1 MSMHT
6 IGEFLKNTRKKLGL
20 SREDVANG
28 TKIKKDFIN
37 AIENEEWDKLPE
49 YTVVAGFVK
58 NIASFLNEDTN
69 KAIALLRR
77 DYPPKS
83 VSVSPKPDVSDKF
96 VWSPRLT
103 FFIGASVVVIAII
116 TYLAVQYFSFVSPPS
131 LSVSTPN
138 ENETITT
145 KIIEVAGVTDP
156 DATIEVNSQSALVDQ
171 DGNFIEEIEV
181 AEGLDKITIKAVSRS
196 GKETVV
202 ERNII
207 VSLDN

>member
-1 MSMHT
+1 MHT
-6 IGEFLKNTRKKLGL
+6 IGEFLKNTRKKNGYT
-20 SREDVANG
+20 RVDVSEG
-28 TKIKKDFIN
+28 TKIRKSFVV
-37 AIENEEWDKLPE
+37 AIENEQWNELPE

-58 NIASFLNEDTN
+58 NIASFLNEDAN

-83 VSVSPKPDVSDKF
+83 VNVGPKPDVSDKF

-103 FFIGASVVVIAII
+103 FFVGASVVVLTII
-116 TYLAVQYFSFVSPPS
+116 VYLSVQYFSFISPPS
-131 LSVSTPN
+131 LSVSAPN
-138 ENETITT
+138 ENETISI
-145 KIIEVAGVTDP
+145 KVIEVVGVTDP
-156 DATIEVNSQSALVDQ
+156 DATIEVNGQSALVDQ

-202 ERNII
+202 ERNVI

>member
-1 MSMHT
+1 M
-6 IGEFLKNTRKKLGL
+6 KDTRKKNEYT
-20 SREDVANG
+20 REDVARG
-28 TKIKKDFIN
+28 TKIKKGFVV

-103 FFIGASVVVIAII
+103 FFVGASVVVLAII
-116 TYLAVQYFSFVSPPS
+116 AYLTVQYFSFISPPS

-138 ENETITT
+138 ENETITI
-145 KIIEVAGVTDP
+145 KVIEVVGVTDP

-171 DGNFIEEIEV
+171 DGNFVEEIEV
-181 AEGLDKITIKAVSRS
+181 AQGLDKITIKAVSRS

-202 ERNII
+202 ERNVI

>member
-1 MSMHT
+1 MHT
-6 IGEFLKNTRKKLGL
+6 IGEFLKNTRKKNGYT
-20 SREDVANG
+20 REDVAKG
-28 TKIKKDFIN
+28 TKIKKSFIV
-37 AIENEEWDKLPE
+37 AIENEEWNKLPE

-96 VWSPRLT
+96 VWGPRLT
-103 FFIGASVVVIAII
+103 FFVGATVVVLTII
-116 TYLAVQYFSFVSPPS
+116 IYLSVQYFSFISPPS

-138 ENETITT
+138 ENETISI
-145 KIIEVAGVTDP
+145 KVIEVVGVTDP
-156 DATIEVNSQSALVDQ
+156 DATIEVNGQSALVDQ

-181 AEGLDKITIKAVSRS
+181 AQGLDKITIKAVSRS

-202 ERNII
+202 ERNVI

>member
-1 MSMHT
+1 MHT
-6 IGEFLKNTRKKLGL
+6 IGEFLKNTRKKNGYT
-20 SREDVANG
+20 REDVAKG
-28 TKIKKDFIN
+28 TTITKSFIV
-37 AIENEEWDKLPE
+37 AIENEEWNKLPE

-103 FFIGASVVVIAII
+103 FFVGATVVVLTII
-116 TYLAVQYFSFVSPPS
+116 IYLSVQYFSFISPPS

-138 ENETITT
+138 ENETISI
-145 KIIEVAGVTDP
+145 KVIEVVGVTDP
-156 DATIEVNSQSALVDQ
+156 DATIEVNGQSALVDQ

-181 AEGLDKITIKAVSRS
+181 AQGLDKITIKAVSRS

-202 ERNII
+202 ERDVI

>member
-1 MSMHT
+1 MHT
-6 IGEFLKNTRKKLGL
+6 IGEFLKNTRKKNGYT
-20 SREDVANG
+20 REDVSGG
-28 TKIKKDFIN
+28 TKIKKGFIV
-37 AIENEEWDKLPE
+37 AIENEEWNKLPE

-103 FFIGASVVVIAII
+103 FFVGASAVVLTIVV
-116 TYLAVQYFSFVSPPS
+116 YLSVQYFSFISPPS
-131 LSVSTPN
+131 LSVSSPD
-138 ENETITT
+138 ENEAIS
-145 KIIEVAGVTDP
+145 KKVIEVVGVTDP
-156 DATIEVNSQSALVDQ
+156 DATIEVNGQSALVDQ

-181 AEGLDKITIKAVSRS
+181 AVGLDKITIKATSRS

-202 ERNII
+202 ERNVI

>member
-1 MSMHT
+1 M
-6 IGEFLKNTRKKLGL
+6 KDTRKKNGYT
-20 SREDVANG
+20 REDVSEG
-28 TKIKKDFIN
+28 TKIKKDFVI
-37 AIENEEWDKLPE
+37 AIENEEWNELPE

-77 DYPPKS
+77 DYPPRS

-96 VWSPRLT
+96 VWSPKLT
-103 FFIGASVVVIAII
+103 FFVGATVVVLTII
-116 TYLAVQYFSFVSPPS
+116 VYLSVQYFSFISPPS

-138 ENETITT
+138 ENETIST
-145 KIIEVAGVTDP
+145 KVIEVVGVTDP
-156 DATIEVNSQSALVDQ
+156 DATIEVNGQSALVDQ
-171 DGNFIEEIEV
+171 DGNFIEEVEV

-202 ERNII
+202 ERNVI

>member
-1 MSMHT
+1 M
-6 IGEFLKNTRKKLGL
+6 KNTRKKNGYT
-20 SREDVANG
+20 REDVAKG
-28 TKIKKDFIN
+28 TKIKKSFII
-37 AIENEEWDKLPE
+37 AIEKEEWDKLPE

-103 FFIGASVVVIAII
+103 FFVGATVVVLTII
-116 TYLAVQYFSFVSPPS
+116 VYLSVQYFSFISPPS
-131 LSVSTPN
+131 LSVSAPN
-138 ENETITT
+138 ENETIST
-145 KIIEVAGVTDP
+145 KVIEVVGVTDP
-156 DATIEVNSQSALVDQ
+156 DATIEVNGQSALVDQ

-181 AEGLDKITIKAVSRS
+181 AQGLDKITIKAISRS

-202 ERNII
+202 ERNVI